1 MSSNGRSQEKT
12 LLELSAP
19 SAAEV
24 AALSAASGPRQLPP
38 EEYRALL
45 EACAASY
52 EELRARAGPMGE
64 RFRL

>member
-1 MSSNGRSQEKT
+1 MSSNGRSQKE
-12 LLELSAP
+12 LLELPAP

-24 AALSAASGPRQLPP
+24 AALRAASVPRRLRP

-45 EACAASY
+45 RACAASY
-52 EELRARAGPMGE
+52 EELRTRAGPMGE